1 MGYVVPQS
9 FTHGTSE
16 QRMQWFNRGVETG
29 DFSQC
34 DTFRK
39 GCSFSFIILG
49 MTPVLQVSL
58 KVFLYFAQRR
68 AGQFKCSSILFTDH
82 FKQNIVVSACHFSD
96 ATRV

>member
-1 MGYVVPQS
+1 MWYRKALHTGHPS
-9 FTHGTSE
+9 NACNGLTG
-16 QRMQWFNRGVETG
+16 GVETG

-39 GCSFSFIILG
+39 GCSFSLIILG